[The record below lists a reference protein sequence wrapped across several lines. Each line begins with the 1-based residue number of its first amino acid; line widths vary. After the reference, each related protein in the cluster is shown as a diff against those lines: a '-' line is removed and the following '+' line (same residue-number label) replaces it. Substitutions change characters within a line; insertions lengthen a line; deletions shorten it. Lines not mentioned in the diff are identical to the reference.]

1 MNSRAEN
8 KKKAFSTER
17 FVWELQRAFY
27 SFKNSPVLAV
37 ILFQIAAFIV
47 VHAKGAGSIY
57 RDMIGI
63 LFLITLVS
71 WFFTSVIHGNKKI
84 LICALILLTVGT
96 MLQCIM
102 EQEQIIKKPELL
114 ENGNPAAGL
123 QLQYL
128 LGFAAAFVAAGC
140 YLKWK
145 QISGMRMC
153 RILVA
158 LSLGLSMVTLIA
170 SRAVGNVRNWI
181 HIGGMSIQT
190 TELVKVLYVFI
201 AAALLGTTE
210 RPSKQRIR
218 VFYGVTVLEILMLAA
233 QSEFGTMLLLL
244 LIFLTFVFLFI
255 PDIKIFIKTIVVMAI
270 LAALM
275 IVTGIQLGRLA
286 DAGSFLGTNPLSSF
300 FLSNYDK
307 IANRFIYWLDPEKD
321 ALGLGYQ
328 LLKARESI
336 LLGGWF
342 GTSSV
347 TDLPVKTSDLVYP
360 ALIQRCG
367 MIFAILVFFIFIL
380 MWLEGVRLFIRKG
393 DRYHQAVG
401 AGFVFMLFD
410 QTLII
415 IAGSTGL
422 CPLTGITL
430 PFISSGGSS
439 LVVTFMIVGIM
450 IAVSSNVKWKGLTD
464 NEEEFFKE
472 NAVFTKCHAYLR
484 HLNDYIPHP
493 DVRAAAGRL
502 RGGRQTEAGGKGK
515 HVSKGIR
522 PGQNFGSR
530 GKHSRVVRKA
540 GKQKN
545 VQ

>member
-1 MNSRAEN
+1 MNNEMQTGR
-8 KKKAFSTER
+8 KAFSTER

-27 SFKNSPVLAV
+27 SFRNGPVLA
-37 ILFQIAAFIV
+37 ILLFQIAAFIV

-102 EQEQIIKKPELL
+102 EQEQIIKNPELL
-114 ENGNPAAGL
+114 EAGNPAAGL

-128 LGFAAAFVAAGC
+128 LGFAAACVAAGG
-140 YLKWK
+140 YRRWK
-145 QISGMRMC
+145 QISGMKMC
-153 RILVA
+153 RILVL
-158 LSLGLSMVTLIA
+158 LSFGLSVFTLIA

-181 HIGGMSIQT
+181 NIGGMSIQT
-190 TELVKVLYVFI
+190 TELVKLFYVLI

-210 RPSKQRIR
+210 KPSKQRIR
-218 VFYGVTVLEILMLAA
+218 VFYGITVVEILLLAA

-244 LIFLTFVFLFI
+244 FIFLTFVFLFI
-255 PDIKIFIKTIVVMAI
+255 PDIRVFIKTIAVMAV
-270 LAALM
+270 LVFLV
-275 IVTGIQLGRLA
+275 IVTGIQLGRLQ

-300 FLSNYDK
+300 FLSNFDK

-367 MIFAILVFFIFIL
+367 MVFAILVFFIFIL
-380 MWLEGVRLFIRKG
+380 MWLEGIRLFIRKA

-439 LVVTFMIVGIM
+439 LFVTFVMVGVM
-450 IAVSSNVKWKGLTD
+450 IAISSNVKWKGMTD
-464 NEEEFFKE
+464 DEEEFFKE
-472 NAVFTKCHAYLR
+472 NAVIAKCHAYLR
-484 HLNDYIPHP
+484 HLNDHIPRP
-493 DVRAAAGRL
+493 DLRAAAGRL
-502 RGGRQTEAGGKGK
+502 RGGRPTEAGSKGK
-515 HVSKGIR
+515 HVSKGVR
-522 PGQNFGSR
+522 PGKNFGQR
-530 GKHSRVVRKA
+530 GKHSRRVRKTA
-540 GKQKN
+540 GKKN